1 MILLPNQLLSLLYM
15 VFAGW
20 FYALFYSMYKRILRC
35 ILKFKVSIVLEV
47 IIQFGL
53 MWIVYKGL
61 YKINYAQ
68 FNIYLWFAFF
78 VGVFLYIYFY
88 SLLFLSAFELF
99 VMILR
104 FIFKP
109 ISVAYLKFSVIIK
122 RQQKCRREKRW
133 KKKLRQT
140 KKHAKRKN

>member
-20 FYALFYSMYKRILRC
+20 FYALFYSMYKRVLRF
-35 ILKFKVSIVLEV
+35 ILKFKLSIVLEIV
-47 IIQFGL
+47 IQFL
-53 MWIVYKGL
+53 LIWIVYKGL

-99 VMILR
+99 VMFLCY
-104 FIFKP
+104 IFKP
-109 ISVAYLKFSVIIK
+109 INIAYLKFSVIIK
-122 RQQKCRREKRW
+122 KQQKCRREKRW
-133 KKKLRQT
+133 KKKLRQI